1 MVLTPICNAMRFKTD
16 LHVDKVASLS
26 PIRPD
31 HFINKIFIA
40 ENVKIT
46 EFNNKLKTKFNND
59 EEI

>member
-16 LHVDKVASLS
+16 LDKVASLS

-31 HFINKIFIA
+31 HFINKTFIA

-46 EFNNKLKTKFNND
+46 EFNNKLKTKFNTE